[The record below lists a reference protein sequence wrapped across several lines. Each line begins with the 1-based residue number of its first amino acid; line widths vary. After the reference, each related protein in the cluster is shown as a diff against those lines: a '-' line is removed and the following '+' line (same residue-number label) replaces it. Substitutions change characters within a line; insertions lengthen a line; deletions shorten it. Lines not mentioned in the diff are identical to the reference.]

1 MTDSY
6 TKWVMT
12 SKFAEAMQSASQSG
26 NKIEWVRV
34 VSSDDTHA
42 FSDLPGFD
50 KTTLDTARARQTALV
65 NSVTVKG
72 NTVTL
77 TALFTNYKNEI
88 DYYIRTLFLVA
99 KYNGV
104 EFLAGTSIA
113 NTDNSAFRMPAASV
127 TEITEFTTR
136 PQISVTSTGVIST
149 TVDPVTAATNE
160 RVNGVETTLQTQI
173 DAINEDKVSL
183 WAEFAKY
190 VTKSLSETISGV
202 KTFTE
207 TIVGSITGNA
217 GSASKL
223 QTPRKL
229 KVNLASTADQTFDGS
244 ADQVGVGVSGVL
256 PIVNGG
262 TGRTDGRANIA
273 AKLVPTNTD
282 FDTLTTDGLY
292 FSAYNSGYTNY
303 PSGTSGGWF
312 SLWVTVAGGPRN
324 ITQEYTDTNLRST
337 YKRFS
342 TSQGGNFSWSPWFKF
357 ADDASLVHNT
367 GNETIAG
374 SKTFSSP
381 IVGSLTGSASKLQ
394 TARKINGVAFDG
406 SQDITI
412 NAETTRWK
420 LNANTNLNT
429 LFKEGHFH
437 CIDNDTAETILGN
450 PYKTTHKSFYMDVM
464 YADGYARQ
472 QTWHHDNPNLSYART
487 YNMPKKEWTA
497 WTVVG

>member
-1 MTDSY
+1 MADSY

-99 KYNGV
+99 KYNGA
-104 EFLAGTSIA
+104 EFLAGASIA
-113 NTDNSAFRMPAASV
+113 NTSDSAFRMPAASV

-183 WAEFAKY
+183 RAEFAKY
-190 VTKSLSETISGV
+190 VTKGISETISGV

-217 GSASKL
+217 GTA
-223 QTPRKL
+223 TKL
-229 KVNLASTADQTFDGS
+229 K
-244 ADQVGVGVSGVL
+244 
-256 PIVNGG
+256 
-262 TGRTDGRANIA
+262 
-273 AKLVPTNTD
+273 
-282 FDTLTTDGLY
+282 
-292 FSAYNSGYTNY
+292 
-303 PSGTSGGWF
+303 
-312 SLWVTVAGGPRN
+312 
-324 ITQEYTDTNLRST
+324 
-337 YKRFS
+337 
-342 TSQGGNFSWSPWFKF
+342 
-357 ADDASLVHNT
+357 
-367 GNETIAG
+367 
-374 SKTFSSP
+374 
-381 IVGSLTGSASKLQ
+381 
-394 TARKINGVAFDG
+394 TARKINGVVFDG
-406 SQDITI
+406 TKDIELKADTD
-412 NAETTRWK
+412 RPK
-420 LNANTNLNT
+420 LAPKTNLNNI
-429 LFKEGHFH
+429 KSEGHYH
-437 CIDNDTAETILGN
+437 CIDNVTADTLLNN
-450 PYKTTHKSFYMDVM
+450 PFKTTYRAFYMDVM
-464 YADGYARQ
+464 YQDGYARQ
-472 QTWHHDNPNLSYART
+472 QVWHYDVPDLSYART
-487 YNMPKKEWTA
+487 YITTKQA
-497 WTVVG
+497 WTPWVQVK